1 MGVDKLKEI
10 FFGPFCNNIRDMLI
24 EKSMETM
31 RKGKRVLYM
40 LPSRE
45 AMFDVR
51 DKFTKLN
58 GGIVDTDILVFED
71 LSMLLCSDFIK
82 NHTVISTYEMKEILR
97 SILRKSNYNGY
108 YRNVK
113 DKAGFL
119 ESVLSFIK
127 TAKRNMLNPNDI
139 KKIAN
144 GSKRNVL
151 KEKLNNLAEIYIEYE
166 EYKNKNGM
174 IDVDDIS
181 IKAFQYANSSNY
193 FSRIGIVVID
203 GFINLDGVNM
213 QLLRKMALSRDY
225 DIYVNIPFKN
235 EHNEI
240 FIKSGIVK
248 DLLEIGFR
256 LNEIM
261 EESADGSNAKKVSKY
276 LYSGKEIIKSIDGTI
291 MMLNSPSI
299 EHEVR
304 ETARLIKKKIVF
316 EKVKP
321 ENISVFVKNIDDYR
335 ESIIDIFNEMNIP
348 LRFNDGKKLISMPI
362 TSDIFNLICYK
373 LNHDFKSF
381 NNIMKSRYLMPN
393 EIINLYSKALKLSDA
408 SDGNY
413 EEKILSALN
422 DSESLKAGFEKLKK
436 YIDILM
442 NFKERQ
448 YKDTSE
454 FLEGILDTIDMLE
467 IDSNIKS
474 LYETDMIDGRNFVYS
489 LKAIEAIRQILKKEM
504 ELKRQFGE
512 TFSDD
517 METIQDDLLD
527 MMANCDIMIKNL
539 DFEGVKVINPDLARG
554 QRYDVVFILDVNEG
568 DFPNTSSVNPIFDS
582 QDEAYLEN
590 SHLYVFSR
598 NFEIEREK
606 IRFNSCIASS
616 LGDVYIS
623 YRTTDEEGNKMIKSP
638 FVYEIESLF
647 DKMSLKKVAAPIVYM
662 KDRFAYKPNDL
673 SSEDEIMYFLAN
685 SKCNDA
691 DLNILSG
698 RTNLAKT
705 YQHINYLSSLERKRV
720 TSNEIN
726 EYTGRIRKEEN
737 LKILDGIHLSASS
750 LNSYVAC
757 PFRFFVETLLDI
769 KILDESIEFK
779 KNIGSTYH
787 EILMRYYSETTDL
800 YDVNEEKLKDVI
812 DKTCEKLD
820 GIENNVILEK
830 FKKEIYDTVFKLI
843 ADDISNRL
851 NYYKKTGAEIIP
863 SMFEKKFEI
872 DSHYGGYRF
881 YGKIDRIDL
890 ERSIDGNLTG
900 KYLIYD
906 YKLGTIGGLRQCID
920 GLDFQLPT
928 YYMAAEEILSN
939 ELGIENPSC
948 LGLLYYSVENVR
960 RNGILLDEYKKYL
973 FKGNAG
979 PRDVLSKESFDV
991 IIEWIEKKGIENVNR
1006 MMTGSFNLPEVCPYD
1021 DSNVRCPYASICRY
1035 DRCENKRGENGVQ
1048 HVD

>member
-1 MGVDKLKEI
+1 MKEI
-10 FFGPFCNNIRDMLI
+10 FFGPFCNNVRDMLI
-24 EKSMETM
+24 EKSMETI
-31 RKGKRVLYM
+31 RNGKRVLYI

-51 DKFTKLN
+51 DKFIKLN
-58 GGIVDTDILVFED
+58 GGIVDADIFVFED
-71 LSMLLCSDFIK
+71 IAKLLCGDFIK

-97 SILRKSNYNGY
+97 SILQKSDYNGY
-108 YRNVK
+108 YQNVK

-144 GSKRNVL
+144 SLKRNVL
-151 KEKLNNLAEIYIEYE
+151 KEKLNNLAEIYINYE
-166 EYKNKNGM
+166 DYKNKNGL

-181 IKAFQYANSSNY
+181 VNAIQYVDTSNY
-193 FSRIGIVVID
+193 FSRIGIVVVD

-213 QLLRKMALSRDY
+213 QLLKKMALNSDH

-240 FIKSGIVK
+240 FIKNGIVK
-248 DLLEIGFR
+248 DLLDIGFR

-261 EESADGSNAKKVSKY
+261 ETEENADGSNAEKVSKY
-276 LYSGKEIIKSIDGTI
+276 LYSGKEIIKSVDGTI

-321 ENISVFVKNIDDYR
+321 ENIAVFVKNIDDYR
-335 ESIIDIFNEMNIP
+335 ESIIDIFDEMGIP
-348 LRFNDGKKLISMPI
+348 LRFNDGKKLMSVMIA
-362 TSDIFNLICYK
+362 SDIYSLITYK
-373 LNHDFKSF
+373 INRDFKSF
-381 NNIMKSRYLMPN
+381 DSIMKSKYLMPN
-393 EIINLYSKALKLSDA
+393 EIIDVYNKASKLIDESYND
-408 SDGNY
+408 Y

-422 DSESLKAGFEKLKK
+422 DGEFEKLKK
-436 YIDILM
+436 CINMLVE
-442 NFKERQ
+442 KQ
-448 YKDTSE
+448 YKDISE
-454 FLEGILDTIDMLE
+454 FLESILNIIEMLKIDL
-467 IDSNIKS
+467 NIMS
-474 LYETDMIDGRNFVYS
+474 LYESGVIDGRNFVYS
-489 LKAIEAIRQILKKEM
+489 LKALEAMKQILKNVM
-504 ELKRQFGE
+504 ELKRRYGK
-512 TFSDD
+512 TSSDD
-517 METIQDDLLD
+517 IETIQEDLLD
-527 MMANCDIMIKNL
+527 MMENCDIMIKNL
-539 DFEGVKVINPDLARG
+539 DIEGVKVINPDLARG
-554 QRYDVVFILDVNEG
+554 QRYDVVFILGANEG
-568 DFPNTSSVNPIFDS
+568 DFPTTSSANPIFDS
-582 QDEAYLEN
+582 QDEAYLGN

-623 YRTTDEEGNKMIKSP
+623 YRTTDKEGNKMIKSP

-647 DKMSLKKVAAPIVYM
+647 DKMSLKKVVAPVVYM
-662 KDRFAYKPNDL
+662 KDRFAYKLNDL
-673 SSEDEIMYFLAN
+673 SSEDEIMYYLAN
-685 SKCNDA
+685 SKCDDA

-698 RTNLAKT
+698 RTSLAKT

-720 TSNEIN
+720 TSNEMN
-726 EYTGRIRKEEN
+726 EYTGKIRKEEN
-737 LKILDGIHLSASS
+737 LKILDGIHLSASG

-757 PFRFFVETLLDI
+757 PFSFFVETLLDI

-787 EILMRYYSETTDL
+787 EILMKYYSKNEDL

-820 GIENNVILEK
+820 GIKNNVILEK
-830 FKKEIYDTVFKLI
+830 FKKEMYDTLFKLI
-843 ADDISNRL
+843 TDDISNRL
-851 NYYKKTGAEIIP
+851 NYYKKAGAELIP

-872 DSHYGGYRF
+872 DYGGYRL

-948 LGLLYYSVENVR
+948 LGLLYYSVENVK

-991 IIEWIEKKGIENVNR
+991 IIDWIEKKGIENADR

-1021 DSNVRCPYASICRY
+1021 DSNIRCPYASICRY
-1035 DRCENKRGENGVQ
+1035 DRRENKRGENGVQ

>member
-1 MGVDKLKEI
+1 MKEI

-24 EKSMETM
+24 EKSMETI
-31 RKGKRVLYM
+31 RNGKKVLYI

-51 DKFTKLN
+51 DKFIRLN
-58 GGIVDTDILVFED
+58 GGIVDADIFVFED
-71 LSMLLCSDFIK
+71 MAMLLCNDFIK

-97 SILRKSNYNGY
+97 SILRKSYYNGY

-127 TAKRNMLNPNDI
+127 TAKRNMIDPNDI

-144 GSKRNVL
+144 VLERNVL
-151 KEKLNNLAEIYIEYE
+151 REKLNNLAEIYINYE
-166 EYKNKNGM
+166 DYKNKNGL

-181 IKAFQYANSSNY
+181 VNAIQYVNISNY
-193 FSRIGIVVID
+193 FSKIGIVIVD

-213 QLLRKMALSRDY
+213 QLLRKMALNSDY

-235 EHNEI
+235 EYNEI
-240 FIKSGIVK
+240 FIKNGIVK

-256 LNEIM
+256 LNEMM
-261 EESADGSNAKKVSKY
+261 EESIDGSNAEKVSKY
-276 LYSGKEIIKSIDGTI
+276 LYSGKEIIKSIDGTLMI
-291 MMLNSPSI
+291 LNSPSI

-304 ETARLIKKKIVF
+304 EAARIIKKKIVF

-321 ENISVFVKNIDDYR
+321 ENIAVFVRNIDDYR
-335 ESIIDIFNEMNIP
+335 ENIIDIFDEMGIP
-348 LRFNDGKKLISMPI
+348 LRFNDGKKLISMMISGDIYSLI
-362 TSDIFNLICYK
+362 TYK
-373 LNHDFKSF
+373 INHDFKSF
-381 NNIMKSRYLMPN
+381 DSIMKSKYLMPN
-393 EIINLYSKALKLSDA
+393 EIIDVYNKASKLIDVSH
-408 SDGNY
+408 SNY
-413 EEKILSALN
+413 EEEILSALN
-422 DSESLKAGFEKLKK
+422 DGEFEKLKK
-436 YIDILM
+436 YIYMLVD
-442 NFKERQ
+442 FKEKQ
-448 YKDTSE
+448 YKDISE
-454 FLEGILDTIDMLE
+454 FLESILNIIEMLK
-467 IDSNIKS
+467 IDSNIMS
-474 LYETDMIDGRNFVYS
+474 LYESGIIDGRNFVYS
-489 LKAIEAIRQILKKEM
+489 LKALEAMKQILKNVVELKKRYGGTSSDDIEAIQE
-504 ELKRQFGE
+504 
-512 TFSDD
+512 
-517 METIQDDLLD
+517 DLLD

-539 DFEGVKVINPDLARG
+539 DIEGVKVVNPDLARG
-554 QRYDVVFILDVNEG
+554 QRYNTVFILGANEG
-568 DFPNTSSVNPIFDS
+568 DFPSTSSINPIFDS
-582 QDEAYLEN
+582 QDEAYLKN

-638 FVYEIESLF
+638 FVYEVESLF
-647 DKMSLKKVAAPIVYM
+647 DEISLGKVVAPIVYM
-662 KDRFAYKPNDL
+662 KDRFAYEVSNL

-685 SKCNDA
+685 SKCDDV
-691 DLNILSG
+691 DLNILSY

-705 YQHINYLSSLERKRV
+705 YQDISYLSSLERKRV
-720 TSNEIN
+720 TCNEMN
-726 EYTGRIRKEEN
+726 EYTGKIRKEEN
-737 LKILDGIHLSASS
+737 LKILDGVHLSASS

-769 KILDESIEFK
+769 KVSDESIEFK
-779 KNIGSTYH
+779 KNMGSTYH
-787 EILMRYYSETTDL
+787 EILMKYYSENKDL

-820 GIENNVILEK
+820 GIKNDIILEK
-830 FKKEIYDTVFKLI
+830 FKKEMYDTLFKLI

-851 NYYKKTGAEIIP
+851 NYYRKTGAELIP

-872 DSHYGGYRF
+872 DSHYGGYSF

-906 YKLGTIGGLRQCID
+906 YKLGAVGGLRQCID

-928 YYMAAEEILSN
+928 YYMAAEEILIN
-939 ELGIENPSC
+939 ELGIKNPSC
-948 LGLLYYSVENVR
+948 LGLLYYSVENVK
-960 RNGILLDEYKKYL
+960 RNGIMLDEYKKYI

-979 PRDVLSKESFDV
+979 PKDVLSESSFDV
-991 IIEWIEKKGIENVNR
+991 IMDWIEKKGIENVGR
-1006 MMTGSFNLPEVCPYD
+1006 MMTGSFNLPEGCLYD
-1021 DSNVRCPYASICRY
+1021 DSNIRCPYASICRY
-1035 DRCENKRGENGVQ
+1035 DKRESKRGENGA
-1048 HVD
+1048 